1 MPKTKTATKTVIAK
15 KKAPS
20 KVRVVPVLKADD
32 EGVQRCSLC
41 RRPFFPDVEKVA
53 FSFKAHIEQNHM
65 DKEVTRDL
73 RQVTV
78 PQEEP
83 EED

>member
-1 MPKTKTATKTVIAK
+1 MAKTSIAEKTKALKTKPLPKAK
-15 KKAPS
+15 PLPAL
-20 KVRVVPVLKADD
+20 KVDD
-32 EGVQRCSLC
+32 EGVQRCSIC

-65 DKEVTRDL
+65 AGEVTRDFSH
-73 RQVTV
+73 VAV